1 VPAAALHPSFDP
13 GSFVRIVFI
22 GPPGAG
28 KGTQCELLS
37 KALKVPHIG
46 TGGMLRALESDCGE
60 QIHLRIDR
68 GHFAPDEFVLQMVA
82 KRLSEPDSQS
92 GYLLDGFPRTL
103 VQASAF
109 DEQLVADAM
118 RLDHVLHL
126 QVSAD
131 VLIDRLRK
139 RGERENRADDAE
151 EFIRERFRIYESR
164 TAPLLDHY
172 RRQGLVR
179 DIDASESEVQV
190 HAAICDCLQQSSS
203 AIVPIAEN

>member
-46 TGGMLRALESDCGE
+46 TGGMLRALESDSGE
-60 QIHLRIDR
+60 AIHLRIDR

-82 KRLSEPDSQS
+82 ERLAQPDSRT
-92 GYLLDGFPRTL
+92 GYLLDGFPRTQ

-109 DEQLVADAM
+109 DKQLVAASLK
-118 RLDHVLHL
+118 LDHVLHL

-131 VLIDRLRK
+131 VLIERLRK
-139 RGERENRADDAE
+139 RGETEKRADDAE
-151 EFIRERFRIYESR
+151 EFIRERFRIYEDR

-172 RRQGLVR
+172 RCQGLVR
-179 DIDASESEVQV
+179 DIDASDSESLV
-190 HAAICDCLQQSSS
+190 HASICDCLNFTLTSPTQ
-203 AIVPIAEN
+203 A

>member
-1 VPAAALHPSFDP
+1 MPAAALHPSFDP

-46 TGGMLRALESDCGE
+46 TGGMLRALESDSGE
-60 QIHLRIDR
+60 AIHLRIDR

-82 KRLSEPDSQS
+82 ERLSQPDSRT
-92 GYLLDGFPRTL
+92 GYLLDGFPRTQ

-109 DEQLVADAM
+109 DKQLVAASLK
-118 RLDHVLHL
+118 LDHVLHL
-126 QVSAD
+126 QVSAE
-131 VLIDRLRK
+131 VLIERLRK
-139 RGERENRADDAE
+139 RGETEKRADDAE
-151 EFIRERFRIYESR
+151 EFIRERFRIYEDR

-172 RRQGLVR
+172 RCQGLVR
-179 DIDASESEVQV
+179 DIDASDSESLV
-190 HAAICDCLQQSSS
+190 HASICDCLNFTLTSPTQ
-203 AIVPIAEN
+203 A

>member
-1 VPAAALHPSFDP
+1 MPAAALHPSFDP

-46 TGGMLRALESDCGE
+46 TGGMLRALEPESGE

-68 GHFAPDEFVLQMVA
+68 GHFAPDDFVLQMVA
-82 KRLSEPDSQS
+82 ERLAQPDSRT
-92 GYLLDGFPRTL
+92 GYLLDGFPRTQ

-109 DEQLVADAM
+109 DKQLVAASLK
-118 RLDHVLHL
+118 LDHVLHL

-131 VLIDRLRK
+131 VLIERLRK
-139 RGERENRADDAE
+139 RGETENRADDSE
-151 EFIRERFRIYESR
+151 EFIRERFRIYEDR

-172 RRQGLVR
+172 RCQGLVR
-179 DIDASESEVQV
+179 DIDASDSELLV
-190 HAAICDCLQQSSS
+190 HASICECLKFTLAS
-203 AIVPIAEN
+203 PAES

>member
-46 TGGMLRALESDCGE
+46 TGGMLRALESDSGE
-60 QIHLRIDR
+60 AIHLLIDR

-82 KRLSEPDSQS
+82 ERLSQPDSRT
-92 GYLLDGFPRTL
+92 GYLLDGFPRTQ

-109 DEQLVADAM
+109 DKQLVAASLK
-118 RLDHVLHL
+118 LDHVLHL

-131 VLIDRLRK
+131 VLIERLRK
-139 RGERENRADDAE
+139 RGETEKRADDAE
-151 EFIRERFRIYESR
+151 EFIRERFRIYEDR

-172 RRQGLVR
+172 RCQGLVR
-179 DIDASESEVQV
+179 DIDASDSESLV
-190 HAAICDCLQQSSS
+190 HASICDCLNFTLTSPTQ
-203 AIVPIAEN
+203 A

>member
-1 VPAAALHPSFDP
+1 MPAAALHPSFDP

-46 TGGMLRALESDCGE
+46 TGGMLRALEPESGE

-68 GHFAPDEFVLQMVA
+68 GHFAPDDFVLQMVA
-82 KRLSEPDSQS
+82 ERLAQPDSRT
-92 GYLLDGFPRTL
+92 GYLLDGFPRTQ

-109 DEQLVADAM
+109 DKQLVAASLK
-118 RLDHVLHL
+118 LDHVLHL

-131 VLIDRLRK
+131 VLIERLRK
-139 RGERENRADDAE
+139 RGETENRADDSE
-151 EFIRERFRIYESR
+151 EFIRERFRIYEDR

-172 RRQGLVR
+172 RCQGLVR
-179 DIDASESEVQV
+179 DIDASDSESLV
-190 HAAICDCLQQSSS
+190 HASICECLNFTLAS
-203 AIVPIAEN
+203 PAES

>member
-1 VPAAALHPSFDP
+1 MPAAALHPSFDP

-46 TGGMLRALESDCGE
+46 TGGMLRALESDSGE
-60 QIHLRIDR
+60 AIHLRIDR

-82 KRLSEPDSQS
+82 ERLSQPDSRT
-92 GYLLDGFPRTL
+92 GYLLDGFPRTQ

-109 DEQLVADAM
+109 DKQLVAASLK
-118 RLDHVLHL
+118 LDHVLHL

-131 VLIDRLRK
+131 VLIERLRK
-139 RGERENRADDAE
+139 RGETEKRADDAE
-151 EFIRERFRIYESR
+151 EFIRERFRIYEDR

-172 RRQGLVR
+172 RCQGLVR
-179 DIDASESEVQV
+179 DIDASDSESLV
-190 HAAICDCLQQSSS
+190 HASICDCLNFTLTSPTQ
-203 AIVPIAEN
+203 A

>member
-1 VPAAALHPSFDP
+1 MPAAALHPSFDP

-46 TGGMLRALESDCGE
+46 TGGMLRALESDSGE
-60 QIHLRIDR
+60 AIHLLIDR

-82 KRLSEPDSQS
+82 ERLSQPDSRT
-92 GYLLDGFPRTL
+92 GYLLDGFPRTQ

-109 DEQLVADAM
+109 DKQLVAASLK
-118 RLDHVLHL
+118 LDHVLHL

-131 VLIDRLRK
+131 VLIERLRK
-139 RGERENRADDAE
+139 RGETEKRADDAE
-151 EFIRERFRIYESR
+151 EFIRERFRIYEDR

-172 RRQGLVR
+172 RCQGLVR
-179 DIDASESEVQV
+179 DIDASDSESLV
-190 HAAICDCLQQSSS
+190 HASICDCLNFTLTSPTQ
-203 AIVPIAEN
+203 A